1 MSARPSQ
8 LTPPRAKPQVA
19 ATRDWAL
26 VALAVRMMAV
36 RMMAVRMLA
45 VRMLAVRLAVSRKLA
60 VSLFMAGVVVFAVS
74 TGCMGY
80 RMGAR
85 SLYRNDLRTVH
96 VPMIESSSFRRNLGE
111 RLTEAVV
118 KQIELSTPYKVVG
131 DPSTAESVLRCQLI
145 SDRKDLS
152 IETRTDEPRDLR
164 LTFVVQ
170 VDWVDRFG
178 QPLIQRTEIPMP
190 SAFFGISQSTGL
202 IAEAGQSMAT
212 QQQSALEGLARQ
224 IVGQLEAAW

>member
-1 MSARPSQ
+1 MADCPHVIATALDRASAWQ
-8 LTPPRAKPQVA
+8 PRSWGPACVVANQVFVFA
-19 ATRDWAL
+19 R
-26 VALAVRMMAV
+26 RMAV
-36 RMMAVRMLA
+36 WPVAILVM
-45 VRMLAVRLAVSRKLA
+45 
-60 VSLFMAGVVVFAVS
+60 FGVA
-74 TGCMGY
+74 TGCAGY

-96 VPMIESSSFRRNLGE
+96 VPLIESSSFRRNLGE

-118 KQIELSTPYKVVG
+118 KQIEMTTPYKVVG
-131 DPSTAESVLRCQLI
+131 DPATAESVLRCQLI

-190 SAFFGISQSTGL
+190 SAFLGISQTTGL